1 MKKSSIGNKIKRLI
15 STAIA
20 LSLLIAPITSVS
32 KVYAGGGYNTDGS
45 SGGSNTVS
53 GTGSGGVSV
62 NKTGVIFYCLNS
74 ETGEVLSK
82 YTFFSYN
89 IKNSINV

>member
-1 MKKSSIGNKIKRLI
+1 MFSS
-15 STAIA
+15 SAA
-20 LSLLIAPITSVS
+20 DEITSVS

-62 NKTGVIFYCLNS
+62 NKTGVLFYCVDS
-74 ETGEVLSK
+74 KTGEVLSK

-89 IKNSINV
+89 IKKCFIGKFCLLKYRI